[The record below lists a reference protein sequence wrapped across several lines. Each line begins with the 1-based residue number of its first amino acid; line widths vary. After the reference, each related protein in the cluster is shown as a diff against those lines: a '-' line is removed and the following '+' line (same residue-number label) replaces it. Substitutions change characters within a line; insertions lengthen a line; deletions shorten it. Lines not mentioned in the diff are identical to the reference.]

1 MMLFDGIH
9 ISTFYCHFR
18 FLYQSVCWFTRD
30 SLYQVVCIETCRKK
44 EQIGF
49 DFESTQCN
57 NLFINWIHFQNL
69 MTDNQISYA
78 NRQVIIILGIFA
90 IILLLLAIAFKLAI
104 Q

>member
-1 MMLFDGIH
+1 
-9 ISTFYCHFR
+9 
-18 FLYQSVCWFTRD
+18 
-30 SLYQVVCIETCRKK
+30 
-44 EQIGF
+44 
-49 DFESTQCN
+49 
-57 NLFINWIHFQNL
+57 